1 MEKAVLIIVII
12 CIIIGCAS
20 ANKEQSAKEIA
31 YEALSKIIKPSNP
44 TSDSIYVIIPFGG
57 VRIHEIFVYKAV
69 TPVHLYSDF
78 EIDTINGMTILFST
92 GNQLK
97 TDTSYYKKSIDAGIV
112 VLDKR
117 IFVNS
122 DQEKTFVIFQ
132 CADNKKRKIFD
143 LDYYEDNKSQIIN
156 SLCSKEK

>member
-1 MEKAVLIIVII
+1 MEKKVLVVLFIIYLAL
-12 CIIIGCAS
+12 GCTS
-20 ANKEQSAKEIA
+20 SNKEQSAKEIA
-31 YEALSKIIKPSNP
+31 YEALGEIIKPSDIDA
-44 TSDSIYVIIPFGG
+44 DSIYVIIPFGG

-78 EIDTINGMTILFST
+78 EIDTINGMKILFST

-117 IFVNS
+117 IFVDSN
-122 DQEKTFVIFQ
+122 QEKTFVIFQ
-132 CADNKKRKIFD
+132 CINNNNRKIFD
-143 LDYYEDNKSQIIN
+143 LDYYEDNKSKIIE
-156 SLCSKEK
+156 SLCTE

>member
-1 MEKAVLIIVII
+1 MEKAVLIIAII
-12 CIIIGCAS
+12 FITIGCAS
-20 ANKEQSAKEIA
+20 TNKEQNAKEIA
-31 YEALSKIIKPSNP
+31 YNTLSETIKPSDT

-57 VRIHEIFVYKAV
+57 VRIHEIFVYKAI

-78 EIDTINGMTILFST
+78 EIDTINGMKILFST

-117 IFVNS
+117 VFVNS
-122 DQEKTFVIFQ
+122 DQKKTFVIFQ
-132 CADNKKRKIFD
+132 CIHNKRRKIFD
-143 LDYYEDNKSQIIN
+143 LEYYEDNKSQIIN